1 MAVPGGVDGT
11 SGLCGFELLEGRW
24 EGERL
29 LARAIFV
36 LFVLAA
42 GLGVEGE
49 LVSQLLLVEG
59 VGVVFPLGGF
69 IYYERK
75 FSESL
80 HLEGY
85 NNTLGKKESSSLTP
99 VHSAETVVQNPHQL
113 AMGHGDVAYL
123 G

>member
-1 MAVPGGVDGT
+1 MAVPGRVDGA
-11 SGLCGFELLEGRW
+11 SRLGGLELLEGTW
-24 EGERL
+24 EGEHL

-49 LVSQLLLVEG
+49 LVGELLLVEG
-59 VGVVFPLGGF
+59 IGVVFPLGGF

-85 NNTLGKKESSSLTP
+85 NNTLRKKESSSLAP
-99 VHSAETVVQNPHQL
+99 VHPAQTIIQNPLQL
-113 AMGHGDVAYL
+113 AMGHGDGAYL

>member
-42 GLGVEGE
+42 GL
-49 LVSQLLLVEG
+49 
-59 VGVVFPLGGF
+59 
-69 IYYERK
+69 
-75 FSESL
+75 
-80 HLEGY
+80 
-85 NNTLGKKESSSLTP
+85 
-99 VHSAETVVQNPHQL
+99 
-113 AMGHGDVAYL
+113 
-123 G
+123 